1 MIWLKRIGYAVLAL
15 LLVVTV
21 IVVDF
26 LRHGGQFKSLQAGFA
41 GTCVELPLEASAED
55 IQIDRAR
62 GVAYLS
68 WLDRRGLV
76 EKRPVFGTVMLLDLN
91 LPAPRPRPA
100 LNATPDGFRP
110 HGMSIYRAGDGNV
123 RLFVINHQVLAAGSE
138 PEEIIEVFE
147 QGSNGGFAALRSI
160 RDPLLHSPNALLA
173 VGPAQFYV
181 ANDSGATSGLE
192 RGMELLFR
200 RGLSKI
206 VYFDGQTM
214 RVVAT
219 GLKSAAGIAMS
230 PDGSRVYV
238 SETAGNR
245 IAVFARTAASG
256 DLSLLGRVD
265 IGSAPDNLNV
275 NADGTVWI
283 AAHAKVLA
291 LIRHFGDASSP
302 APTQILKLA
311 PDEDVGA
318 MTVEQVYLDAGK
330 QMSAGSV
337 AAVLNKQ
344 MLIGSITE
352 RKVLQ
357 CRLP

>member
-1 MIWLKRIGYAVLAL
+1 M
-15 LLVVTV
+15 
-21 IVVDF
+21 
-26 LRHGGQFKSLQAGFA
+26 
-41 GTCVELPLEASAED
+41 
-55 IQIDRAR
+55 
-62 GVAYLS
+62 
-68 WLDRRGLV
+68 
-76 EKRPVFGTVMLLDLN
+76 
-91 LPAPRPRPA
+91 
-100 LNATPDGFRP
+100 
-110 HGMSIYRAGDGNV
+110 
-123 RLFVINHQVLAAGSE
+123 
-138 PEEIIEVFE
+138 
-147 QGSNGGFAALRSI
+147 
-160 RDPLLHSPNALLA
+160 RDPLLHSPNAILA
-173 VGPAQFYV
+173 VGPSQFYV
-181 ANDSGATSGLE
+181 ANDSGAMSGIE

-206 VYFDGQTM
+206 VYFDGQSM
-214 RVVAT
+214 RVAAS

-256 DLSLLGRVD
+256 DLALLGHVD

-291 LIRHFGDASSP
+291 LIRHFGDAGSP

-311 PDEDVGA
+311 PNEDVGSMQA
-318 MTVEQVYLDAGK
+318 EQVYLNAGE

-337 AAVLNKQ
+337 AAVLNNQ